1 MRSLSWLQLVVLAVV
16 QGITEFL
23 PISSSAHL
31 ILVPHLTGWPDQG
44 VAIDAASHLGTLAA
58 VLAYFWRDVWQLITG
73 FLRLVAGRR
82 DGAGRPDRWGLMA
95 VYIGIGTVPLLIV
108 GYGID
113 RYAGDALRKMEII
126 AWTMPIFGIVLYL
139 ADRFAMT
146 MRRLE
151 HLRFVHAITIGC
163 AQALALIPG
172 ISRSGITMVTGR
184 LLGFERAE
192 AARFSFLLSI
202 PASAAAGAL
211 KTYEMVKAGDTAML
225 HDAAIVA
232 VLSALTG
239 ILAIAFLMVYL
250 RRATF
255 ALFAIYRVVL
265 GGFLLY
271 LIYFHIA

>member
-1 MRSLSWLQLVVLAVV
+1 LSWLQLVVLAVV

-23 PISSSAHL
+23 PVSSSAHL
-31 ILVPHLTGWPDQG
+31 ILVPHLAGWPDQG

-58 VLAYFWRDVWQLITG
+58 VLAYFWRDVWHLITG
-73 FLRLVAGRR
+73 FLRLVSGRR
-82 DGAGRPDRWGLMA
+82 DSAGRPDRWGLMA
-95 VYIGIGTVPLLIV
+95 VYIVISTVPLLIV
-108 GYGID
+108 GFAID
-113 RYAGDALRKMEII
+113 RYAGDALRKMAII

-139 ADRFAMT
+139 ADRFAVAL
-146 MRRLE
+146 RRLE
-151 HLRFVHAITIGC
+151 DLRFGHAITIGC

-172 ISRSGITMVTGR
+172 ISRSGITMVTAR

-202 PASAAAGAL
+202 PASAAAGAYETL
-211 KTYEMVKAGDTAML
+211 KMIRAGDTAML
-225 HDAAIVA
+225 QDATAVA

-255 ALFAIYRVVL
+255 AVFAIYRVLL
-265 GGFLLY
+265 GGVLLY
-271 LIYFHIA
+271 LIYFTIA

>member
-1 MRSLSWLQLVVLAVV
+1 LCWLQLVVLAVV

-31 ILVPHLTGWPDQG
+31 ILVPHLAGWPDQG

-58 VLAYFWRDVWQLITG
+58 VLIYFWRDVRQLITG
-73 FLRLVAGRR
+73 FLRLVGGRR
-82 DGAGRPDRWGLMA
+82 DSAGRPDRWGLMA
-95 VYIGIGTVPLLIV
+95 LYIVIATVPLLIV
-108 GYGID
+108 GFAID
-113 RYAGDALRKMEII
+113 RYTGGGIRSLTVI

-139 ADRFAMT
+139 ADRFGVT
-146 MRRLE
+146 LRRLE
-151 HLRFVHAITIGC
+151 NLRFGHAITIGC

-192 AARFSFLLSI
+192 GARFSFLLSI
-202 PASAAAGAL
+202 PASAAAGAYETL
-211 KTYEMVKAGDTAML
+211 KMIKAGDTAML
-225 HDAAIVA
+225 QDATVVA

>member
-1 MRSLSWLQLVVLAVV
+1 MSWLQLAVLAVV

-31 ILVPHLTGWPDQG
+31 ILVPQLAGWRDQG

-58 VLAYFWRDVWQLITG
+58 VLAYFWRDVRQLITG
-73 FLRLVAGRR
+73 LLRLVGGRR
-82 DGAGRPDRWGLMA
+82 DSAGRPDRWGLMA
-95 VYIGIGTVPLLIV
+95 LYIVIATVPLLIV
-108 GYGID
+108 GFAID
-113 RYAGDALRKMEII
+113 RYTGGGIRSLTVI
-126 AWTMPIFGIVLYL
+126 AWTMPIFGIVLYF
-139 ADRFAMT
+139 ADRFGVT
-146 MRRLE
+146 LRRLE
-151 HLRFVHAITIGC
+151 DLRFGHAITIGC

-202 PASAAAGAL
+202 PASAAAGAYETL
-211 KTYEMVKAGDTAML
+211 KMIKAGDTAML

-255 ALFAIYRVVL
+255 ALFAIYRVLL
-265 GGFLLY
+265 GAVLLY
-271 LIYFHIA
+271 LVYVA

>member
-1 MRSLSWLQLVVLAVV
+1 MSWLQLVVLAVV

-31 ILVPHLTGWPDQG
+31 ILVPQLAGWPDQG
-44 VAIDAASHLGTLAA
+44 VAIDAASHLGTQAA
-58 VLAYFWRDVWQLITG
+58 VLTYFWRDVWQLITG

-82 DGAGRPDRWGLMA
+82 DRAGRPDRWGLMA
-95 VYIGIGTVPLLIV
+95 VYIVIGTVPLLIV

-151 HLRFVHAITIGC
+151 HLRFFHAITIGC

>member
-1 MRSLSWLQLVVLAVV
+1 LSWLQLVVLAVV

-31 ILVPHLTGWPDQG
+31 ILVPRLAGWPDQG

-58 VLAYFWRDVWQLITG
+58 VLIYFWRDVRQLVVG
-73 FLRLVAGRR
+73 FLRLVFGRR
-82 DGAGRPDRWGLMA
+82 DRDGRPDRWGLMA
-95 VYIGIGTVPLLIV
+95 VYIVIGTVPLLIV
-108 GYGID
+108 GYAID
-113 RYAGDALRKMEII
+113 RYTGGGIRSLTVI

-139 ADRFAMT
+139 ADRFGAT
-146 MRRLE
+146 LRRIE
-151 HLRFVHAITIGC
+151 NLRFGHAITIGC

-172 ISRSGITMVTGR
+172 ISRSGITMVSAR

-202 PASAAAGAL
+202 PASAAAGAYETL
-211 KTYEMVKAGDTAML
+211 KMIKAGDTAML
-225 HDAAIVA
+225 QDATVVA

-255 ALFAIYRVVL
+255 AVFAIYRVLL
-265 GGFLLY
+265 GAVLLY
-271 LIYFHIA
+271 LVYSA